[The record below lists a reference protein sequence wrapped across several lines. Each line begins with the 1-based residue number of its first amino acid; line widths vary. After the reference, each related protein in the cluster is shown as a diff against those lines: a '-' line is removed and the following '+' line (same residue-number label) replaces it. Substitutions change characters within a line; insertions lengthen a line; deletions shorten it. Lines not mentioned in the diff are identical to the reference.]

1 MTPSTAVWMIATLPI
16 SNTSETPAV
25 VVSRS
30 TDGGLTWN
38 NPVSVGPEC

>member
-1 MTPSTAVWMIATLPI
+1 MIASLPI

-30 TDGGLTWN
+30 TEGGFHL
-38 NPVSVGPEC
+38 E